1 MNAHSPR
8 RFRWPSLALGLLAV
22 LALAWLALLL
32 WVQPSNQREWSPDQA
47 QLATAVI
54 DGDSLTIRNVRNARY
69 HSTSQYVVFWE
80 QRHYDLKRLD
90 SVWFV
95 VEPFTDWRGPAHTFL
110 SFGFDD
116 GQYLAISVEIR
127 KELGESFSPWLG
139 LLRQYELTYIVG
151 DERDLIGLRAI
162 HRRDPVYLYPMR
174 ASAAHRRALLLD
186 MLERANA
193 LAAQPEFYNTLTS
206 TCTSNIVDHI
216 EKIAP
221 GSMPFSLKTLLPAYA
236 DDLAFD
242 LGLID
247 TTLPREQYRQAYRID
262 DLAVAHGDGEGFSAA
277 IRARNGK

>member
-1 MNAHSPR
+1 MLRCGPMNAHSPR

-139 LLRQYELTYIVG
+139 LLRQYEL
-151 DERDLIGLRAI
+151 
-162 HRRDPVYLYPMR
+162 
-174 ASAAHRRALLLD
+174 
-186 MLERANA
+186 
-193 LAAQPEFYNTLTS
+193 
-206 TCTSNIVDHI
+206 
-216 EKIAP
+216 
-221 GSMPFSLKTLLPAYA
+221 
-236 DDLAFD
+236 
-242 LGLID
+242 
-247 TTLPREQYRQAYRID
+247 
-262 DLAVAHGDGEGFSAA
+262 
-277 IRARNGK
+277 